1 MQQKETRFFPVEDL
15 EVRYLE
21 GGKMTVTGYAAR
33 FNSPSRLMHHADY
46 GEIREVI
53 RPGAFADSI
62 SKRNK
67 FPEDVVA
74 NIDHDNDRILAR
86 TSGGTLRLS
95 EDALGLRIEADLANT
110 TRAKDLVEDIKH
122 KNYQGMSFAFSVNRE
137 MVREEKEA
145 GVWIRELHDCTLFD
159 VAVVVDPAYSQT
171 SVGVAARSVEIEVE
185 KRAAEQRESEETQAI
200 LEETAKVQEEVAEVK
215 TNLLALKQKLYEIEM

>member
-1 MQQKETRFFPVEDL
+1 MNERETRFFPVEDL
-15 EVRYLE
+15 EVRFLE

-67 FPEDVVA
+67 FPDDVVA

-159 VAVVVDPAYSQT
+159 VAVVVDPAYAQT
-171 SVGVAARSVEIEVE
+171 SVGVAARSVELEVE
-185 KRAAEQRESEETQAI
+185 KRALEKRQTEESQAI
-200 LEETAKVQEEVAEVK
+200 LEHAEQVTTEIQEVK
-215 TNLLALKQKLYEIEM
+215 TSLLELKQKLYELEV